1 MLAPPSAL
9 VTLVEPWASFY
20 SDSPLAQ
27 TLVTYAHIGGLVV
40 GGGAAIAADRVTLRM
55 ASDVDRRR
63 HLLEIGRL
71 HRLVLTSLAVVVVSG
86 LLLFTSDLETYWAS
100 PVFWTKMALVAALLV
115 NGARMQRIERKATL
129 ESVVSSAQWAAMR
142 GTAIASLALW
152 LAITLAGVALIN
164 YA

>member
-63 HLLEIGRL
+63 HLLEIGRA
-71 HRLVLTSLAVVVVSG
+71 HRLVLTSLAIVAVSG
-86 LLLFTSDLETYWAS
+86 LLMFTSDLETYWAS
-100 PVFWTKMALVAALLV
+100 PVFWIKMALVIGLLV

-129 ESVVSSAQWAAMR
+129 ESVVSSAQWGAMR
-142 GTAIASLALW
+142 GTAMASLILW